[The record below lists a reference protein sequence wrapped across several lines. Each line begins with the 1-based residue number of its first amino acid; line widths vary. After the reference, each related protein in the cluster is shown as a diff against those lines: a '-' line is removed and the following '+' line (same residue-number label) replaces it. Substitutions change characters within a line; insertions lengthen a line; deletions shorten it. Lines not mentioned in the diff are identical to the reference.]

1 MRTALFVIP
10 LLAACSYPRYVATKT
25 VEYTIPATS
34 TTNLLCQTHNGHITV
49 TGESNTS
56 QVEVRAEL
64 SVRGHTQDEAD
75 ANLHLLEVGREQ
87 TDGTLRLFVKYPP
100 DDLFNCSP
108 SGSFVLRVPRDLACG
123 LESHNGRLTL
133 RGTRG
138 NVRLETHNGS
148 IEATV
153 EGNEVET
160 TTHNGNIRLALAGS
174 DPVRAEVHSHNGSI
188 EMSLPENIGT
198 MLDASTHN
206 GKIVGPDRVVDAT
219 YRKRSL
225 RGRIGDGTGSL
236 TVSTHNGNVKIH

>member
-1 MRTALFVIP
+1 MRTSLFLVP

-25 VEYTIPATS
+25 VEYAIPATS
-34 TTNLLCQTHNGHITV
+34 TSNLLCQTHNGHITV

-56 QVEVRAEL
+56 QIEVRAEL
-64 SVRGHTQDEAD
+64 SVRGYTQDEAD
-75 ANLHLLEVGREQ
+75 ANLHLVEVGREQ
-87 TDGTLRLFVKYPP
+87 KDGTLRLFVKYPQ
-100 DDLFNCSP
+100 DDLFDCSP
-108 SGSFVLRVPRDLACG
+108 AGSFVLRVPRELACG

-138 NVRLETHNGS
+138 NARLETHNGS
-148 IEATV
+148 IDATV
-153 EGNEVET
+153 EGTEVET

-174 DPVRAEVHSHNGSI
+174 DPIRAEVRSHNGSI

-206 GKIVGPDRVVDAT
+206 GKVVWPERVVDAT
-219 YRKRSL
+219 YKKRSL

-236 TVSTHNGNVKIH
+236 TISTHNGNVKIQ